1 MVSAVLARASTI
13 TRAALCV
20 VVGGLWCWCCGCG
33 LLRVH
38 EKAELVGSSAEK
50 RKTMVPI
57 PLVHVAVVAST
68 VSELL

>member
-1 MVSAVLARASTI
+1 MR
-13 TRAALCV
+13 
-20 VVGGLWCWCCGCG
+20 CGCV
-33 LLRVH
+33 LRMVQ

-68 VSELL
+68 VSDLL